1 VRTSLISYIEVSRG
15 PAGNYRAT
23 GIAHVTINAN
33 GEVVNVNFERAACV
47 RRLGRG
53 EALY

>member
-1 VRTSLISYIEVSRG
+1 MRTSPISYIEVSRG

-33 GEVVNVNFERAACV
+33 DEVVRVSYERAACV
-47 RRLGRG
+47 GRLSRG
-53 EALY
+53 EAPY

>member
-1 VRTSLISYIEVSRG
+1 MRTSPISYIEISRG

-33 GEVVNVNFERAACV
+33 GEVVSVNYERAACV
-47 RRLGRG
+47 GRLSRG